1 MQRIFDIIF
10 SIFGLI
16 LSLPFFILIMII
28 LKLTGEHEIFYLQN
42 RVGKGGNL
50 FKMIK
55 FASMMKNSV
64 NCGTGLFTLKDD
76 PRVFAFGRFLRKTKL
91 NEIPQLINV
100 LLGDMSFVGPRPQV
114 PAHFELYSEHVKKEI
129 VNVQP
134 GLTGIGSIIFRN
146 EEGLLSHQNSSYD
159 EYYKN
164 IIVPY
169 KGDSE
174 LWYIKNNNS
183 LQLYFLIIF
192 ITIWVI
198 FFPKSK
204 VYLKLFKNLPQPP
217 YEIMDRL

>member
-10 SIFGLI
+10 SIFGLT
-16 LSLPFFILIMII
+16 LSLPFFIPIMII

-50 FKMIK
+50 FKIIK

-64 NCGTGLFTLKDD
+64 NCGAGLFTLKDD

-146 EEGLLSHQNSSYD
+146 EEDLLSHQNSSYD

-169 KGDSE
+169 KGDIE

-192 ITIWVI
+192 ITIWVV
-198 FFPKSK
+198 FFSKSK
-204 VYLKLFKNLPQPP
+204 VYLKLFKDLPQPP
-217 YEIMDRL
+217 HEIMDRL